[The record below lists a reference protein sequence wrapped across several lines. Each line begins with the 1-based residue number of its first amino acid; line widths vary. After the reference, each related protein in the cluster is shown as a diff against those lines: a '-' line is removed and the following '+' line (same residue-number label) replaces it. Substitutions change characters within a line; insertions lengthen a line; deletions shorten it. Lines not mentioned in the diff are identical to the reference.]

1 MGRIIHALALG
12 SSTRKMAAFMRAK
25 ILYFMVNLIQINLSK
40 MTDGNIVTSMTDWVL
55 PLGLAGI
62 SLIPLMG
69 LG

>member
-1 MGRIIHALALG
+1 
-12 SSTRKMAAFMRAK
+12 MAAFMRAK